1 MLLRGSGR
9 LLNFER
15 VAFTRHCVD
24 PLLDNWGVF
33 WGALKIEWVKRL
45 AVKTSVSSSRA
56 LDKRDVTKVVVKR
69 TGLTRMMDARQPF
82 IVGVFDDFEGKRG
95 GVTGGADQA

>member
-15 VAFTRHCVD
+15 VALTRHCVD
-24 PLLDNWGVF
+24 PRQLGVF

-45 AVKTSVSSSRA
+45 AVKTCVSSSRA

-95 GVTGGADQA
+95 GVTGGADRA